1 MLEET
6 LPKNRVVG
14 FFSSFLFGFFLP
26 VLYRRNL
33 THTEKRGQ
41 LSLIARKWHSVCL
54 PQYLS
59 VQVEIAFLISMC
71 MVCSVGQTCFLI
83 ISR

>member
-1 MLEET
+1 MVRNKQGTWHQWIKGALLMLEET

-41 LSLIARKWHSVCL
+41 LSLIA
-54 PQYLS
+54 
-59 VQVEIAFLISMC
+59 
-71 MVCSVGQTCFLI
+71 
-83 ISR
+83 